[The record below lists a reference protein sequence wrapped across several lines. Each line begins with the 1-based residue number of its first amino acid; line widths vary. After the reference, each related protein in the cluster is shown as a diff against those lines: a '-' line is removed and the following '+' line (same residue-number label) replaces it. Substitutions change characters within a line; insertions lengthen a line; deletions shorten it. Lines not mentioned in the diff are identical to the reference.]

1 MRGLRPLAFA
11 LAAMLQ
17 LVQQVRGRCEDVVA
31 YRYESYREDAGRV
44 QVDTQTAYFET
55 TLNPRV
61 AVKGQF
67 VYDAI
72 SGATPTGGPPATAG
86 SSVNLKASPRS
97 AMSAKRRN

>member
-1 MRGLRPLAFA
+1 MAATMVMQPDPTSMTITTDGIGTSERPEGARARGLRVMAFA

-17 LVQQVRGRCEDVVA
+17 LVQQVSGRGEDVVA

-61 AVKGQF
+61 AVKGLSL
-67 VYDAI
+67 I
-72 SGATPTGGPPATAG
+72 HI
-86 SSVNLKASPRS
+86 
-97 AMSAKRRN
+97 